1 LLVLK
6 QISVLDPRLLALLA
20 DAGHMDLIVIAD
32 AGLPIPP
39 GVELI
44 DLSLVSGV
52 PSFLQVFDAVRGLLV
67 IQQAIL
73 AQELREQPLF
83 SALPSRLEG
92 VPLEEVSHESFK
104 LRTVQALGIIRTGEC
119 TPYANIGLVA
129 GVAF

>member
-1 LLVLK
+1 MLK
-6 QISVLDPRLLALLA
+6 QISVLNPRLLALLA
-20 DAGHMDLIVIAD
+20 GAGHMDLIVIAD
-32 AGLPIPP
+32 AGLPVPP
-39 GVELI
+39 GVDLI
-44 DLSLVSGV
+44 DLSLVPGS

-67 IQQAIL
+67 YERVIL
-73 AQELREQPLF
+73 AQELRAQPLF
-83 SALPSRLEG
+83 PAVASRLDD